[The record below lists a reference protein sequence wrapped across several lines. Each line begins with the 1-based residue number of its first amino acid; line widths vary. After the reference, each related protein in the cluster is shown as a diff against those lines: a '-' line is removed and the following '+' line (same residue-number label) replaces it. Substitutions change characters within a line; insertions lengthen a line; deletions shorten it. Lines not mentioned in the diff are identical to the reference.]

1 MSNCSKFYLAYILQ
15 FCLGSIFEVAV
26 FVLVVSSS
34 TVLDMFLNFG
44 KESVPPTFCFMS
56 RSPQIII
63 LNLFISIAAGLE
75 FVTLIDDI
83 MFLLAKRG
91 YFTTAVKKACDTV
104 SQNMV
109 PRLRGGRVVR
119 RVILLLV
126 SIVVFVISDLSQ
138 LFAHAELVPNRLSS
152 S

>member
-1 MSNCSKFYLAYILQ
+1 M
-15 FCLGSIFEVAV
+15 
-26 FVLVVSSS
+26 LVVSSS

-56 RSPQIII
+56 RSPHIIE
-63 LNLFISIAAGLE
+63 FICIAAGLE